1 MPVDLVIQESRISMS
16 AVFGTIACCGHP
28 YNSLSRNVLSHPI
41 LLKLSSSCWGCEIL
55 TGLKPMENHETSTLD
70 FTNQQA
76 AARVLPQ
83 TPLIDSYH
91 TGWKGLT
98 FTHYCHPP
106 HETVEHCLIQHSL
119 VIAHSK
125 SCFTAGRYLDGKFKH
140 YAHGNGR
147 VDIIP
152 AFLSH
157 RTNWDREVEFSV
169 IAICPTLLVG
179 VASPL
184 ENRATQESMQREVE
198 LIPQLAIEDPVI
210 QQLALALKTEIQTG
224 CMSGRLY
231 GELLGTALAARLVQN
246 YAVGKPVLEFKANGL
261 SRSQLA
267 RVIDYMQANLT
278 QDLSI
283 LDLATLTSMSESHF
297 SRSFKRSVGISPY
310 QYLMQQR
317 VERAKQLLA
326 QQSLALAKPLPQQK
340 PPGTG
345 IAISTIALDC
355 GFANQ
360 THLTKVFRQMTGM
373 TPKAYQK
380 R

>member
-1 MPVDLVIQESRISMS
+1 MNQATATIDL
-16 AVFGTIACCGHP
+16 
-28 YNSLSRNVLSHPI
+28 
-41 LLKLSSSCWGCEIL
+41 
-55 TGLKPMENHETSTLD
+55 
-70 FTNQQA
+70 TNQQE

-83 TPLIDSYH
+83 APLVDSYH

-98 FTHYCHPP
+98 FIHYCHPP
-106 HETVEHCLIQHSL
+106 HETVEHHLLQHSL
-119 VIAHSK
+119 VITDPK
-125 SCFTAGRYLDGKFKH
+125 SCFQAERRLDGKFQH

-147 VDIIP
+147 VDVIP

-169 IAICPTLLVG
+169 IAICPTLL
-179 VASPL
+179 
-184 ENRATQESMQREVE
+184 NQTTQELMPREIE
-198 LIPQLAIEDPVI
+198 LIPQVSIDDPII
-210 QQLALALKTEIQTG
+210 QQLALALKLEIQTG

-231 GELLGTALAARLVQN
+231 GELLGSALAARLAAN
-246 YAVGKPVLEFKANGL
+246 YAVSKPAIGCKANGL
-261 SRSQLA
+261 SQSQLE

-278 QDLSI
+278 EDLSI
-283 LDLATLTSMSESHF
+283 LDLATLTSMSASHF
-297 SRSFKRSVGISPY
+297 SRSFKQSVGISPY

-317 VERAKQLLA
+317 VERAKQLLEKR
-326 QQSLALAKPLPQQK
+326 SI
-340 PPGTG
+340 T
-345 IAISTIALDC
+345 ISTIAVDC

>member
-1 MPVDLVIQESRISMS
+1 
-16 AVFGTIACCGHP
+16 
-28 YNSLSRNVLSHPI
+28 
-41 LLKLSSSCWGCEIL
+41 L
-55 TGLKPMENHETSTLD
+55 TGLKPMANHAISTLD
-70 FTNQQA
+70 LTNQQE

-83 TPLIDSYH
+83 TPLVASYH

-98 FTHYCHPP
+98 FIHYCHPP
-106 HETVEHCLIQHSL
+106 HETLEHSLLQHSL
-119 VIAHSK
+119 VITDFK
-125 SCFTAGRYLDGKFKH
+125 SCFQAERHLDGKFKH

-147 VDIIP
+147 VDVIP

-157 RTNWDREVEFSV
+157 WTNWDREVEFSV
-169 IAICPTLLVG
+169 IAICPTLL
-179 VASPL
+179 
-184 ENRATQESMQREVE
+184 NQTTQELMQGEIE
-198 LIPQLAIEDPVI
+198 LIPQIAIDDPII
-210 QQLALALKTEIQTG
+210 QQLALALKLEIQTG

-246 YAVGKPVLEFKANGL
+246 YAVNKSFEFKAHGL
-261 SRSQLA
+261 PQSQLE
-267 RVIDYMQANLT
+267 RVIDYIKANLT

-317 VERAKQLLA
+317 VERAKQLLEK
-326 QQSLALAKPLPQQK
+326 QSLV
-340 PPGTG
+340 
-345 IAISTIALDC
+345 ISSIALDC

>member
-1 MPVDLVIQESRISMS
+1 
-16 AVFGTIACCGHP
+16 
-28 YNSLSRNVLSHPI
+28 
-41 LLKLSSSCWGCEIL
+41 L
-55 TGLKPMENHETSTLD
+55 TGLKPMVNHATATLD
-70 FTNQQA
+70 LTNQQE
-76 AARVLPQ
+76 AARVLVAV
-83 TPLIDSYH
+83 PLVASYH

-106 HETVEHCLIQHSL
+106 HQTVEHSLIQHSL
-119 VIAHSK
+119 VIADPK
-125 SCFTAGRYLDGKFKH
+125 SCFQAERRLDGKFKH

-157 RTNWDREVEFSV
+157 GTNWDREVEFSV
-169 IAICPTLLVG
+169 IAICPTLLD
-179 VASPL
+179 
-184 ENRATQESMQREVE
+184 RATQESMQREVE
-198 LIPQLAIEDPVI
+198 LIPQLAIDDPVI
-210 QQLALALKTEIQTG
+210 QQLALALKLEIQTG
-224 CMSGRLY
+224 CLSGRLY

-246 YAVGKPVLEFKANGL
+246 YAVSKPFEFKASGL
-261 SRSQLA
+261 SRSQLQ

-297 SRSFKRSVGISPY
+297 SRSFKRSVGIAPY
-310 QYLMQQR
+310 RYLMQQR

-326 QQSLALAKPLPQQK
+326 QRSI
-340 PPGTG
+340 T
-345 IAISTIALDC
+345 ISTIALDC

>member
-1 MPVDLVIQESRISMS
+1 M
-16 AVFGTIACCGHP
+16 
-28 YNSLSRNVLSHPI
+28 
-41 LLKLSSSCWGCEIL
+41 
-55 TGLKPMENHETSTLD
+55 TGLKPMVNHATSTLD
-70 FTNQQA
+70 LTNQQE

-83 TPLIDSYH
+83 TPLVASYH

-106 HETVEHCLIQHSL
+106 HKTMEHCLLQHSL
-119 VIAHSK
+119 VITDPK
-125 SCFTAGRYLDGKFKH
+125 SCFQAERRLDGKSKH

-147 VDIIP
+147 VDVIP

-157 RTNWDREVEFSV
+157 WTNWDREVEFSV
-169 IAICPTLLVG
+169 IAICPTLL
-179 VASPL
+179 
-184 ENRATQESMQREVE
+184 NQTTQELMQCEIE
-198 LIPQLAIEDPVI
+198 LIPQFAIDDPVI
-210 QQLALALKTEIQTG
+210 QQLALALRMEIQTG

-246 YAVGKPVLEFKANGL
+246 YAGSKPEFKANGL
-261 SRSQLA
+261 PQSQLE
-267 RVIDYMQANLT
+267 RVIDYMKANLT

-297 SRSFKRSVGISPY
+297 SRSFKQSVGIAPY
-310 QYLMQQR
+310 QYLMQQC
-317 VERAKQLLA
+317 VERAKQLLEK
-326 QQSLALAKPLPQQK
+326 QS
-340 PPGTG
+340 
-345 IAISTIALDC
+345 IAISTIALAC

>member
-1 MPVDLVIQESRISMS
+1 M
-16 AVFGTIACCGHP
+16 
-28 YNSLSRNVLSHPI
+28 
-41 LLKLSSSCWGCEIL
+41 
-55 TGLKPMENHETSTLD
+55 NHATSTLD
-70 FTNQQA
+70 LTNQQE

-83 TPLIDSYH
+83 TPLVASYH

-106 HETVEHCLIQHSL
+106 HKTVEHCLLQHSL
-119 VIAHSK
+119 VIADPK
-125 SCFTAGRYLDGKFKH
+125 SCFQVERSLDGKIKH
-140 YAHGNGR
+140 YTHGNGR
-147 VDIIP
+147 IDVIP
-152 AFLSH
+152 AFLNH
-157 RTNWDREVEFSV
+157 WTNWDLEVEFSV
-169 IAICPTLLVG
+169 IAICPTLL
-179 VASPL
+179 
-184 ENRATQESMQREVE
+184 NQITQELMQREIE
-198 LIPQLAIEDPVI
+198 LIPQFSIDDPVI

-231 GELLGTALAARLVQN
+231 GESLGTALAARLVRN
-246 YAVGKPVLEFKANGL
+246 YAIDKPALEFKANGL
-261 SRSQLA
+261 SRSQLE
-267 RVIDYMQANLT
+267 RVIDYMKANLT

-283 LDLATLTSMSESHF
+283 LDLATLTGMSESHF
-297 SRSFKRSVGISPY
+297 SRSFKRSVGIAPY

-317 VERAKQLLA
+317 VERAKQLLEK
-326 QQSLALAKPLPQQK
+326 QSLAK

-380 R
+380 

>member
-1 MPVDLVIQESRISMS
+1 MV
-16 AVFGTIACCGHP
+16 
-28 YNSLSRNVLSHPI
+28 
-41 LLKLSSSCWGCEIL
+41 
-55 TGLKPMENHETSTLD
+55 NHATATLD
-70 FTNQQA
+70 LTNQQE

-83 TPLIDSYH
+83 TPLVASYH

-106 HETVEHCLIQHSL
+106 HKTVEHSLLQHSL
-119 VIAHSK
+119 VITDPK
-125 SCFTAGRYLDGKFKH
+125 SCFQAERRLDGKFKH

-147 VDIIP
+147 VDVIP

-157 RTNWDREVEFSV
+157 WTNWDREVEFSV
-169 IAICPTLLVG
+169 IAICPTLL
-179 VASPL
+179 
-184 ENRATQESMQREVE
+184 NQTTQESMQREIE
-198 LIPQLAIEDPVI
+198 LVPQLAIDDPVI
-210 QQLALALKTEIQTG
+210 QQLALALKIEIQTG

-246 YAVGKPVLEFKANGL
+246 YAVSKPEFKANGL
-261 SRSQLA
+261 SQSQLK
-267 RVIDYMQANLT
+267 RVIDYMKANLT

-283 LDLATLTSMSESHF
+283 LDLATLTGMSESHF
-297 SRSFKRSVGISPY
+297 SRSFKRSVRIAPY
-310 QYLMQQR
+310 QYLIQQR
-317 VERAKQLLA
+317 VERAKQLLEKK
-326 QQSLALAKPLPQQK
+326 S
-340 PPGTG
+340 
-345 IAISTIALDC
+345 IAVSAIALDC

>member
-1 MPVDLVIQESRISMS
+1 MV
-16 AVFGTIACCGHP
+16 
-28 YNSLSRNVLSHPI
+28 
-41 LLKLSSSCWGCEIL
+41 
-55 TGLKPMENHETSTLD
+55 NHATATLD
-70 FTNQQA
+70 FTNQQE

-83 TPLIDSYH
+83 APLVTSYH

-106 HETVEHCLIQHSL
+106 HKTVEHCLLQHSL
-119 VIAHSK
+119 VITDPK
-125 SCFTAGRYLDGKFKH
+125 SCFQAERRLDGKFKH

-147 VDIIP
+147 VDVIP
-152 AFLSH
+152 AFLNHS
-157 RTNWDREVEFSV
+157 TNWDREVEFSA
-169 IAICPTLLVG
+169 IAICPTLL
-179 VASPL
+179 
-184 ENRATQESMQREVE
+184 NQTTQESMQREIE
-198 LIPQLAIEDPVI
+198 LIPQLAIDDPII
-210 QQLALALKTEIQTG
+210 QQLALALKLEIQMG

-246 YAVGKPVLEFKANGL
+246 YAVSKPAPEFKANGL
-261 SRSQLA
+261 PQSQLE
-267 RVIDYMQANLT
+267 RVIDYMKANLA

-283 LDLATLTSMSESHF
+283 LDLASLTSMSESHF
-297 SRSFKRSVGISPY
+297 SRAFKQSVGVSPY

-317 VERAKQLLA
+317 VERAKQLLEKR
-326 QQSLALAKPLPQQK
+326 S
-340 PPGTG
+340 

-380 R
+380 

>member
-1 MPVDLVIQESRISMS
+1 MV
-16 AVFGTIACCGHP
+16 
-28 YNSLSRNVLSHPI
+28 
-41 LLKLSSSCWGCEIL
+41 
-55 TGLKPMENHETSTLD
+55 NHATATLD
-70 FTNQQA
+70 LTNQQE
-76 AARVLPQ
+76 AARVLVAP
-83 TPLIDSYH
+83 PLVASYH

-106 HETVEHCLIQHSL
+106 HETVEHSLIQHSL
-119 VIAHSK
+119 VITDPK
-125 SCFTAGRYLDGKFKH
+125 SCFQAERRLDGKFKH
-140 YAHGNGR
+140 YSHGNGR

-157 RTNWDREVEFSV
+157 GTKWDREVEFSV
-169 IAICPTLLVG
+169 IGICPTLLD
-179 VASPL
+179 
-184 ENRATQESMQREVE
+184 RAIQELIPREVE
-198 LIPQLAIEDPVI
+198 LMPQLAIDDPVI
-210 QQLALALKTEIQTG
+210 QQLALALKLEIQTG
-224 CMSGRLY
+224 CLSGRLY

-246 YAVGKPVLEFKANGL
+246 YAVSKPFEFKANGL
-261 SRSQLA
+261 SQSQLQ
-267 RVIDYMQANLT
+267 RVIDYIKANLT

-297 SRSFKRSVGISPY
+297 SRSFKRSVGIAPY

-317 VERAKQLLA
+317 VEQAKQLLEK
-326 QQSLALAKPLPQQK
+326 QSLAK
-340 PPGTG
+340 PPGTR

-373 TPKAYQK
+373 TPKAYQQ

>member
-1 MPVDLVIQESRISMS
+1 MV
-16 AVFGTIACCGHP
+16 
-28 YNSLSRNVLSHPI
+28 
-41 LLKLSSSCWGCEIL
+41 
-55 TGLKPMENHETSTLD
+55 NHATSTLD
-70 FTNQQA
+70 FTNQEE

-83 TPLIDSYH
+83 APLVASYH

-98 FTHYCHPP
+98 FIHYCHPP
-106 HETVEHCLIQHSL
+106 HETVEHRLLQHSL
-119 VIAHSK
+119 VITGPK
-125 SCFTAGRYLDGKFKH
+125 SCFQAERHLDGKFRH

-147 VDIIP
+147 VDVIP

-157 RTNWDREVEFSV
+157 WTNWDREVEFSV
-169 IAICPTLLVG
+169 IAICPTLL
-179 VASPL
+179 
-184 ENRATQESMQREVE
+184 NQTTQELMQREIE
-198 LIPQLAIEDPVI
+198 LIPQFSIDDPVI
-210 QQLALALKTEIQTG
+210 QQLALAFKMEIQTG

-246 YAVGKPVLEFKANGL
+246 YAVSKPSLEFKANSL
-261 SRSQLA
+261 PQSQLE
-267 RVIDYMQANLT
+267 RVIDYMKANLT

-297 SRSFKRSVGISPY
+297 SRSFKQSVGIAPY

-317 VERAKQLLA
+317 VERAKQLLE
-326 QQSLALAKPLPQQK
+326 QQS
-340 PPGTG
+340 